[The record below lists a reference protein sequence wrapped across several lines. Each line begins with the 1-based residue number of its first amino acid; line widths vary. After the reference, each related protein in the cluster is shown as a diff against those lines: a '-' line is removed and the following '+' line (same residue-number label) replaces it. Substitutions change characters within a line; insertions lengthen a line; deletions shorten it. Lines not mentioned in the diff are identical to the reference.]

1 MSAPPQLT
9 QHADLPDRNIENDI
23 LSERLKQPPDR
34 ESGRERTVAGT
45 GLRGTE
51 PPESAGASA
60 SKPDAPAA
68 QEGDEDSDEVPS
80 IVPAPPIP
88 EAPAAKTKAAKAQS
102 REKRPK
108 AAAKKSAAMP
118 PSLRRAQGSV
128 ERACDN
134 DWDAGDGDLQMG
146 LQAALGQSEDRD
158 EVITVDDA
166 EPPLKAKSLQL
177 VGWLVGTRLPMVPLD
192 LPKDLCWQPSKLK
205 SKQLHCRQVQRT
217 PGPGVVDVEGE
228 TAALQRDPV
237 ENGAEVTGQVRRGL
251 RLAGEWRPPP
261 LLQLPSEVRP
271 WDAAAYRGTELSV
284 RASSRAPP
292 TAARQEE
299 VGPEYRI
306 KLVGLLRDL
315 ESRSSGLSEP
325 ALLRTFWS
333 RLSNGERNQ
342 FAHEF
347 PQFLGSF

>member
-108 AAAKKSAAMP
+108 AAAKKSTAMP
-118 PSLRRAQGSV
+118 PSLRRAQGL
-128 ERACDN
+128 ERPKTN
-134 DWDAGDGDLQMG
+134 MRTVMGDLEAV
-146 LQAALGQSEDRD
+146 LRN
-158 EVITVDDA
+158 
-166 EPPLKAKSLQL
+166 
-177 VGWLVGTRLPMVPLD
+177 TR
-192 LPKDLCWQPSKLK
+192 
-205 SKQLHCRQVQRT
+205 
-217 PGPGVVDVEGE
+217 
-228 TAALQRDPV
+228 
-237 ENGAEVTGQVRRGL
+237 
-251 RLAGEWRPPP
+251 
-261 LLQLPSEVRP
+261 
-271 WDAAAYRGTELSV
+271 
-284 RASSRAPP
+284 
-292 TAARQEE
+292 
-299 VGPEYRI
+299 
-306 KLVGLLRDL
+306 
-315 ESRSSGLSEP
+315 
-325 ALLRTFWS
+325 
-333 RLSNGERNQ
+333 
-342 FAHEF
+342 
-347 PQFLGSF
+347 